1 MDGNGWEWGLEG
13 EWMGSATA
21 EGMGRE
27 AQRQRVWAGKRNG
40 RGYGQGS
47 ATAEAWGRG
56 FCLFSF
62 HLPFCQFG
70 VWRAVTL
77 YYLKKQKNAKLKQH

>member
-1 MDGNGWEWGLEG
+1 MFLFFLFW
-13 EWMGSATA
+13 
-21 EGMGRE
+21 
-27 AQRQRVWAGKRNG
+27 QAGKTAKFNNKTKNNANCSSSLIHW
-40 RGYGQGS
+40 RGKR

-77 YYLKKQKNAKLKQH
+77 YYLKKQKMQN

>member
-1 MDGNGWEWGLEG
+1 MFLFLFWQAGK
-13 EWMGSATA
+13 TA
-21 EGMGRE
+21 KFNNKIKNNANCSSSLIHWRE
-27 AQRQRVWAGKRNG
+27 VSAQRQK
-40 RGYGQGS
+40 Q
-47 ATAEAWGRG
+47 WGRG

-77 YYLKKQKNAKLKQH
+77 YYLKKQKMQN